1 MSNAFSFPRLIA
13 LLRKESIQILRDKLT
28 LRIIILVPMIQLFLF
43 GYAINSDP
51 KHLPAGLLSI
61 EDSKYTRTIAAAL
74 TNSGYYEIRVLRS
87 ETEAEE
93 GLARGELM
101 FVIETPPDFDR
112 AVDRGERPS
121 VLIDADA
128 TDPSAIGNA
137 VAALDR
143 VVADLDRDLP
153 PIRQIAPPAP
163 PFQFVLHARY
173 NPEQLTV
180 LNVVPGLI
188 CIVLLFSTLF
198 VTTMAIT
205 KERERGT
212 MENLLA
218 MPVRPIEVMI
228 AKIAP
233 YVIIGYIQV
242 SLILVAASLFFGLP
256 IRGSVPLLLGAL
268 GFFIAGNLALGVTFS
283 TISANQM
290 QAVQLA
296 QFTLM
301 PSFILSGFMFPF
313 RGMPVWAQWLGNLF
327 PITHAMRIVRAL
339 LLKGVGWSEIAPEIW
354 PMALFA
360 VVVIAFATLAYRET
374 LD

>member
-1 MSNAFSFPRLIA
+1 MNAFSFARLIA
-13 LLRKESIQILRDKLT
+13 LLRKESIQILRDTMT
-28 LRIIILVPMIQLFLF
+28 LRIIIMIPIMQLFLF

-51 KHLPAGLLSI
+51 KHLPAGLLAV

-74 TNSGYYEIRVLRS
+74 NNSGYYDLRVIRS
-87 ETEAEE
+87 EAEAEA
-93 GLARGELM
+93 GLARGDLM
-101 FVIETPPDFDR
+101 FVVQMPPDFDR
-112 AVDRGERPS
+112 AVDRGETPG

-128 TDPSAIGNA
+128 TDPTAIGNA
-137 VAALDR
+137 VAALGQ
-143 VVADLDRDLP
+143 VMNDLNRDLP
-153 PIRQIAPPAP
+153 PIRQMQPQTSA
-163 PFQFVLHARY
+163 FQFVVHARY

-180 LNVVPGLI
+180 LNVVPGLV
-188 CIVLLFSTLF
+188 CIVLMFSTLF

-233 YVIIGYIQV
+233 YVVIGYIQV
-242 SLILVAASLFFGLP
+242 ILILVAASIFFGLP
-256 IRGSVPLLLGAL
+256 IRGSILLLLAAL
-268 GFFIAGNLALGVTFS
+268 GVFIASNLALGVTFS

-301 PSFILSGFMFPF
+301 PSFMLSGFMFPF
-313 RGMPVWAQWLGNLF
+313 RGMPVWAQALGNIF
-327 PITHAMRIVRAL
+327 PTTHAMRIVRGM
-339 LLKGVGWSEIAPEIW
+339 LLKGNGWTEIAPELW
-354 PMALFA
+354 PMAAFTVA
-360 VVVIAFATLAYRET
+360 IIAFATLVYRET

>member
-1 MSNAFSFPRLIA
+1 MNAFSWARLIA
-13 LLRKESIQILRDKLT
+13 LLRKESIQILRDAMT
-28 LRIIILVPMIQLFLF
+28 LRFIIAIPLMQLFLF

-74 TNSGYYEIRVLRS
+74 NNSGYYNLRIVRS
-87 ETEAEE
+87 EAEADE
-93 GLARGELM
+93 GLASGDLI
-101 FVIETPPDFDR
+101 FVVEMPPDFDR
-112 AVDRGERPS
+112 AVDRGESPG

-128 TDPSAIGNA
+128 SDPTAIGNA
-137 VAALDR
+137 VAALGQ
-143 VVADLDRDLP
+143 AANDLNRDLP
-153 PIRQIAPPAP
+153 PIRRMQPQTP
-163 PFQFVLHARY
+163 PFQFVVHARY

-180 LNVVPGLI
+180 LNVVPGLV
-188 CIVLLFSTLF
+188 CIVLTFSTLF
-198 VTTMAIT
+198 VTTLAIT

-228 AKIAP
+228 AKIVP
-233 YVIIGYIQV
+233 YVVIGYIQV
-242 SLILVAASLFFGLP
+242 VLILVAASIFFALP

-268 GFFIAGNLALGVTFS
+268 GLFIASNLALGVTFS
-283 TISANQM
+283 TVAANQM

-301 PSFILSGFMFPF
+301 PSFMLSGFMFPF
-313 RGMPVWAQWLGNLF
+313 RGMPVWAQALGEVF
-327 PITHAMRIVRAL
+327 PTTHAMRIVRGM
-339 LLKGVGWSEIAPEIW
+339 LLKGAGWAEIAPDLW
-354 PMALFA
+354 PMALFTGA
-360 VVVIAFATLAYRET
+360 IIVFATLVYRET